1 MDIMVKKQKPLYHR
15 TSQYICMYFHQ
26 TELFLLQLS
35 TRMATTSASLPEQQQ
50 PGETLMS
57 PGVAS
62 SSSSSSSAWH
72 SSGSLGPFF
81 AVMSVLTV
89 LAIISCVLGKRCT
102 ERAASSMESIG
113 DRDIFGWVKRKC
125 RPRCIS
131 GDVEI
136 GAKIMGFGKG
146 KNDVKVK
153 DGENQPPPQA

>member
-1 MDIMVKKQKPLYHR
+1 
-15 TSQYICMYFHQ
+15 MYFHQ

-50 PGETLMS
+50 PAGETLMT
-57 PGVAS
+57 PEVAS

-81 AVMSVLTV
+81 VVMSVLTV
-89 LAIISCVLGKRCT
+89 LAIISCLLGKRCT
-102 ERAASSMESIG
+102 KRAASPMESIG
-113 DRDIFGWVKRKC
+113 DRDFFGWVKRKC

-136 GAKIMGFGKG
+136 GAKIMGFGKE
-146 KNDVKVK
+146 KNGVNVK
-153 DGENQPPPQA
+153 DGENQLPPL